1 MSWLNLQ
8 CFQAVVDGL
17 LPNVVAIR
25 QGGDWIRIDVSHGV
39 QWTSPVRLVDTL
51 TSSSGRV
58 YCAEWTVR

>member
-8 CFQAVVDGL
+8 GFQAVVDGL
-17 LPNVVAIR
+17 LPDVVAIR
-25 QGGDWIRIDVSHGV
+25 QGGDWIRIDVGHSV
-39 QWTSPVRLVDTL
+39 QWTSLVSLLDTL

>member
-8 CFQAVVDGL
+8 CFQSVVDGL

-25 QGGDWIRIDVSHGV
+25 QGGDWIRIDVGHSV
-39 QWTSPVRLVDTL
+39 QWTSLVSLLDTL

-58 YCAEWTVR
+58 YSEQWTV